1 MDAAQR
7 SCPAVRSRRVHAVRH
22 RPSIGRPPGREGLTA
37 SLGSSL
43 GPLGT
48 GRSYSSAGTGTDR
61 GCPWM
66 TARNRWLGHVGG
78 TAGEDGAGL
87 RRGSDGHQLDR
98 RARSV
103 LGDRLPRWHV
113 AGGDAAGLL
122 QAPGWSEPDNH
133 DEPSEAEESP
143 EGEEHNAD
151 EAVLPGH
158 DQHGPHVDDQA
169 RAEHGTRV
177 QKPRGVRAGRV
188 IA

>member
-1 MDAAQR
+1 MALMTCALGG
-7 SCPAVRSRRVHAVRH
+7 A
-22 RPSIGRPPGREGLTA
+22 GEGNRTLTA

-43 GPLGT
+43 GPFGT

-78 TAGEDGAGL
+78 TAAEDGAGL

-103 LGDRLPRWHV
+103 LGDRLPRWQV

-122 QAPGWSEPDNH
+122 RAPGRSEPDNH
-133 DEPSEAEESP
+133 DEPSEAQESP

-151 EAVLPGH
+151 DAVLPGH

-169 RAEHGTRV
+169 RAEHGH
-177 QKPRGVRAGRV
+177 AGPEAPGSESREGHCV
-188 IA
+188 TVLLGECGRWAHPS

>member
-1 MDAAQR
+1 MRGSNPVPGCFAVRGWSGDGPV
-7 SCPAVRSRRVHAVRH
+7 SCDSHVPTVTARAHRGPAVSDTVRTQ
-22 RPSIGRPPGREGLTA
+22 RGPGACATA

-87 RRGSDGHQLDR
+87 RRDSDGHQLDR
-98 RARSV
+98 RARPV
-103 LGDRLPRWHV
+103 LGDHLPRWQV

-122 QAPGWSEPDNH
+122 QAPGRSEPDNH

-158 DQHGPHVDDQA
+158 DQHGQM
-169 RAEHGTRV
+169 
-177 QKPRGVRAGRV
+177 
-188 IA
+188 

>member
-1 MDAAQR
+1 MIVIVAFRRLGATQR
-7 SCPAVRSRRVHAVRH
+7 DQYRELGKLPRTARYGPILQLGGYRH
-22 RPSIGRPPGREGLTA
+22 RPWLSG
-37 SLGSSL
+37 
-43 GPLGT
+43 
-48 GRSYSSAGTGTDR
+48 
-61 GCPWM
+61 M

-78 TAGEDGAGL
+78 TAGEDEAGL

-103 LGDRLPRWHV
+103 LGDRLPRWQV

-122 QAPGWSEPDNH
+122 RAPGRSEPDNH

-158 DQHGPHVDDQA
+158 NQHGPHVDDQA
-169 RAEHGTRV
+169 RAEHGMRV

>member
-1 MDAAQR
+1 MPTVAPRLSAVFRSFTAPGAAL
-7 SCPAVRSRRVHAVRH
+7 A
-22 RPSIGRPPGREGLTA
+22 RPTA

-98 RARSV
+98 RAKSV
-103 LGDRLPRWHV
+103 LGYRLPRWQV

-122 QAPGWSEPDNH
+122 RAPDGRSQTITTSRVRPRRA
-133 DEPSEAEESP
+133 PR
-143 EGEEHNAD
+143 EGSTTPTR
-151 EAVLPGH
+151 LSS
-158 DQHGPHVDDQA
+158 
-169 RAEHGTRV
+169 RAMINTAHM
-177 QKPRGVRAGRV
+177 
-188 IA
+188 